1 MEKIDYKFNEDEIL
15 KEFQKY
21 IDGTYNQHY
30 SSCGK
35 IQVTEFIASH
45 CPSPDFFRGN
55 AMKYL
60 ARYGFKEGYNRKD
73 LLKAMHYLLMLIDWN
88 DKRWEDKTKQMQVSN
103 NTAWIDEA
111 TSFGEDYNI
120 ISNTVFAPSQNVYV
134 TMSGGKIGQE
144 QNGTIVEVGYGKL
157 DEHGCLIPGTFRYS
171 SEENI
176 NAVPKKVVYSFLK
189 KNSD

>member
-1 MEKIDYKFNEDEIL
+1 MVENMNEKIDYKFNEDEIL

-88 DKRWEDKTKQMQVSN
+88 DKRWDDKSN
-103 NTAWIDEA
+103 
-111 TSFGEDYNI
+111 SGPPF
-120 ISNTVFAPSQNVYV
+120 ISNTVFSPSQNVYV